1 MEREMQ
7 NAVLDNILTRRS
19 VRCYRSQQLGEGA
32 LDDILQAGRWAP
44 SGGNNQTTHFLV
56 LQNAQVLEELKQLVA
71 GEFAKMEPTEGMY
84 KSLRSSI
91 LRSRAGGY
99 DFIFG
104 APTLVVTANRRGYGN
119 AMADCAVALEN
130 MMLAAWSLGVG
141 SCWINQLRWL
151 CDNDAVCAYLHKL
164 GLSEDE
170 WVCGALALGYP
181 AQPAP
186 SAPAR
191 KGNPVTYVR

>member
-1 MEREMQ
+1 MT
-7 NAVLDNILTRRS
+7 NAVLNNILTRRS
-19 VRCYRSQQLGEGA
+19 VRMYRSQQLGDGA
-32 LDDILQAGRWAP
+32 LADIIEAGRCAP

-56 LQNAQVLEELKQLVA
+56 IQNAQVLNELKALVTR
-71 GEFAKMEPTEGMY
+71 EFAKMELTEGMY
-84 KSLRSSI
+84 KSLRASI

-130 MMLAAWSLGVG
+130 MMLAAWSLGIG

-151 CDNDAVCAYLHKL
+151 CDNEAICAYLQAL
-164 GLSEDE
+164 GIREDE
-170 WVCGALALGYP
+170 WVCGSLALGYP
-181 AQPAP
+181 AQ
-186 SAPAR
+186 SAPTPPVR
-191 KGNPVTYVR
+191 SGNPVTYVR